1 MWSVC
6 LTWAVSS
13 RHNDVIRKNHTGSG
27 NKGAQGLLLEVME
40 EVKAQQALQDSV
52 HVACLRQVGEPEI
65 QTQDDGR
72 NLSSFK
78 IDVPY

>member
-52 HVACLRQVGEPEI
+52 HVAA
-65 QTQDDGR
+65 GR

-78 IDVPY
+78 IVVPY